1 MERSQAFQRLELLLA
16 CTECKWSDHAVES
29 EGAERMVAEGRTKP
43 LRKASYYAWVILGVS
58 FLVSMLIAGINTS
71 FGVFL
76 IPLSYQFGWSAGAI
90 SFAYSLFMLTNGLS
104 AFGVGRLGDK
114 YGSRLI
120 FFIGGLV
127 FGLSLLLTSRMTEV
141 WHLYLWYGILAGIGR
156 SPLNVTLVAMISRW
170 FSKHR
175 GLAMGIVNSGTGAG
189 SSLFTPFTTWLI
201 VAFSWQEAY
210 IVMAVM
216 VWIFLTAA
224 VLLLRDDPRQMGYLP
239 YGEEETQSEPAK
251 AGKAGSPK
259 KPPKGH
265 EWELGEAMRTKQ
277 FWELGILH
285 FACCMCHAIPLVHI
299 VPYAIRSGLSPA
311 TAASILSAIGVFS
324 FLGRIMWGVLADR
337 WGPKPA
343 YVLAVFQQGL
353 MMIWLLGTS
362 HPVMF
367 FLFAFFWG
375 IGYGGAMPPYALFV
389 KDYYGLKSFGSIYGG
404 IMVLASLGMA
414 AGGYLGGFLFD
425 LSGSYQPAW
434 MLSLVAGVVTAF
446 VALDLAPPV
455 HPRQK
460 QESTEESMAPVGAT
474 MSSSTA

>member
-1 MERSQAFQRLELLLA
+1 MSSSIVQSQ
-16 CTECKWSDHAVES
+16 
-29 EGAERMVAEGRTKP
+29 

-58 FLVSMLIAGINTS
+58 FIVSALIAGINTS

-76 IPLSYQFGWSAGAI
+76 IPLSREFGWSAGAI
-90 SFAYSLFMLTNGLS
+90 SFAYSLFMMTNGLS
-104 AFGVGRLGDK
+104 AFAVGRIGDK
-114 YGSRLI
+114 YGSRPV

-127 FGLSLLLTSRMTEV
+127 FGLSLILTSMMTEV
-141 WHLYLWYGILAGIGR
+141 WHLYLFYGILAGIGR
-156 SPLNVTLVAMISRW
+156 SPLNVTLVSMISRW

-201 VAFSWQEAY
+201 VAFSWQDAY
-210 IVMAVM
+210 VVMAIM
-216 VWIFLTAA
+216 VWVLLTAA
-224 VLLLRDDPRQMGYLP
+224 VMLLRDDPRDMGYLP
-239 YGEEETQSEPAK
+239 YGEEETPSEPVKVAQK
-251 AGKAGSPK
+251 ASPK
-259 KPPKGH
+259 PSSKGP
-265 EWELGEAMRTKQ
+265 EWELGDAMRTVQ

-285 FACCMCHAIPLVHI
+285 FCCCMCHAIPLVHI

-311 TAASILSAIGVFS
+311 TAASILAAIGIFS

-353 MMIWLLGTS
+353 MMVWLLGTT

-367 FLFAFFWG
+367 FLFSFFWG

-389 KDYYGLKSFGSIYGG
+389 KDYYGLKSFGAIYGG

-414 AGGYLGGFLFD
+414 VGGYLGGFMFD

-434 MLSLVAGVVTAF
+434 ILALVAGVVTAF

-455 HPRQK
+455 HPKQRRQV
-460 QESTEESMAPVGAT
+460 TEEAEMGAHAGVAT
-474 MSSSTA
+474 SSSPA